1 LSSSATSSTTSS
13 TEGAHGVRPE
23 PKPAVELTFWR
34 TLYRYL
40 LSIVASLGCGFLWSI
55 TGARL
60 LNLKVL
66 PTIYTGV
73 IALAVGFLLMGYLW
87 LSLDLARP
95 LPKGVDS
102 SDRST
107 QLFILWLGIPLAVIG
122 VCAVVAVIAV
132 VLGATVLS
140 SGIPG
145 QR

>member
-1 LSSSATSSTTSS
+1 M
-13 TEGAHGVRPE
+13 
-23 PKPAVELTFWR
+23 
-34 TLYRYL
+34 
-40 LSIVASLGCGFLWSI
+40 ASLGCGFLWSI

-60 LNLKVL
+60 LHLKVL

-95 LPKGVDS
+95 LPEGVDS

-107 QLFILWLGIPLAVIG
+107 QLFMLWLGIPLAVIG

-132 VLGATVLS
+132 ALGATVLS

>member
-1 LSSSATSSTTSS
+1 VPDT
-13 TEGAHGVRPE
+13 
-23 PKPAVELTFWR
+23 PAVELTFWR

-40 LSIVASLGCGFLWSI
+40 LSIVASLGCGFLWSV

-60 LNLKVL
+60 LHLQVL

-73 IALAVGFLLMGYLW
+73 IALALGFLLMGYLW
-87 LSLDLARP
+87 LSIDLARP
-95 LPKGVDS
+95 LPEGVDS

-107 QLFILWLGIPLAVIG
+107 QLFVLWLGIPLGVIG

-132 VLGATVLS
+132 LLGATILS

>member
-1 LSSSATSSTTSS
+1 M
-13 TEGAHGVRPE
+13 PE
-23 PKPAVELTFWR
+23 RPAVELTFWR

-60 LNLKVL
+60 LHLQVL
-66 PTIYTGV
+66 PTIYSGV

-87 LSLDLARP
+87 LSIDLARP
-95 LPKGVDS
+95 LPEGVDS

-107 QLFILWLGIPLAVIG
+107 QLFMLWLGIPLAVIG

-132 VLGATVLS
+132 LLGATILS